1 MNNILVR
8 GMSGAVFVVVVI
20 GSMYYSVYS
29 ALVCLS
35 VFTLLGLTEFYGLF
49 KASDKISVAS
59 WAGVLQGMYI
69 FITCSLVCIYMIPW
83 IYVALSIPL
92 LFIGLLVEL
101 WRKQENPIL
110 NLGVQY
116 FGLFYV
122 VLPFLVM
129 FFMAVQNKYFLIHMF
144 LLIWSNDT
152 FAFLTG
158 KMMGKTKL
166 FERIS
171 PNKTWEG
178 TIGGI
183 VMTIGVAIL
192 IAYFTDQLYAFWIPA
207 ALLIAASAIFGDL
220 LESLFKRSLNIKDT
234 GNIMPGHGG
243 ILDRFDAAL
252 FAAPI
257 FLCWWLFYNYFC
269 INFS

>member
-1 MNNILVR
+1 MSNILVR
-8 GMSGAVFVVVVI
+8 ALSGAVFVIVVI
-20 GSMYYSVYS
+20 GSLYYHTYS
-29 ALVCLS
+29 ALICLGL
-35 VFTLLGLTEFYGLF
+35 FTLLGLTEFYGLF
-49 KASDKISVAS
+49 KRSEKASAS
-59 WAGVLQGMYI
+59 LATGTVQGMYI
-69 FITCSLVCIYMIPW
+69 FVTFSLAYVSVIPW
-83 IYVALSIPL
+83 IFAALSVPL
-92 LFIGLLVEL
+92 LFAGMLAEL

-122 VLPFLVM
+122 VLPFLAM
-129 FFMAVQNKYFLIHMF
+129 FFMEVQNKYFLIYMF

-178 TIGGI
+178 TVGGI
-183 VMTIGVAIL
+183 VMTIGVSVVIS
-192 IAYFTDQLYAFWIPA
+192 YVTDGEYAFWIPA
-207 ALLIAASAIFGDL
+207 AFLIAASAIFGDL
-220 LESLFKRSLNIKDT
+220 LESLFKRSLNIKDS

-252 FAAPI
+252 LAAPI
-257 FLCWWLFYNYFC
+257 FLCWWLFYTYFC
-269 INFS
+269 INFI